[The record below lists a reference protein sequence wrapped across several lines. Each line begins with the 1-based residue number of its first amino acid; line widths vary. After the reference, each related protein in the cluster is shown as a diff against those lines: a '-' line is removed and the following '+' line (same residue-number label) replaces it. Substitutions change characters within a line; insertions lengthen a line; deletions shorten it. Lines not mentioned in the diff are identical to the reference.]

1 MYFREVF
8 FLRGAGIKIISVVLS
23 LLSVL
28 GAAVFGLN
36 FGDRVIYEVSELGNT
51 AADINTPLINTDAPV
66 FFPEYA
72 AEEKENPT
80 ADTSAVD
87 DTAETTSDEVGKNT
101 KTGKKLGKIISQY
114 FSPYTANTSYNNV
127 YLNNQ
132 SGEKVSIKN
141 LLKKGYNPKVA
152 INSDEP
158 QVLIVHTH
166 ATENYMSES
175 RNYYTAADLERT
187 EEESGSVI
195 GVGNKITSILE
206 KNGISV
212 IHDKT
217 LHDSPSYSGS
227 YSRSAVTVQNYLE
240 KYDSIKVVLDIHRD
254 AIGSGDDIVKP
265 VVKINKKAA
274 AQVMICVGSETGT
287 VEDFPNWK
295 DNLAFGL
302 KLQQTLEVL
311 YPGLARALFLAND
324 RLYNQ
329 NLSRG
334 SIIIEFGTNA
344 NTVAEA
350 QYSAELT
357 ANALVTLF
365 KTAG

>member
-1 MYFREVF
+1 M
-8 FLRGAGIKIISVVLS
+8 RGAGIKIISVILS
-23 LLSVL
+23 LLSVV

-72 AEEKENPT
+72 AEKETEGDTDSDSSDSAAEDTESEK
-80 ADTSAVD
+80 S
-87 DTAETTSDEVGKNT
+87 ETDAK
-101 KTGKKLGKIISQY
+101 KGKKLGKIISQY

-175 RNYYTAADLERT
+175 RDYYTAADLERT

-227 YSRSAVTVQNYLE
+227 YSRSAVTVQNYLD

-350 QYSAELT
+350 QYSAVLT